1 MTNPGADVKYKY
13 YFESHYSGVS
23 GRIFGF
29 SAFDLFADNEVD
41 FNTKLRDVVY
51 NASRNDFITVNEQIE
66 ILSGGF
72 KLGDWMENKGY
83 VSFGLYQEFD
93 FISYVPKD
101 IAILA

>member
-1 MTNPGADVKYKY
+1 M
-13 YFESHYSGVS
+13 GVS
-23 GRIFGF
+23 LQVGSGF

-72 KLGDWMENKGY
+72 KLGD
-83 VSFGLYQEFD
+83 
-93 FISYVPKD
+93 
-101 IAILA
+101 